1 MGDGHAIADH
11 YSAVGFY
18 CTGGDIAQ
26 TGIGVLD
33 VWLKARE
40 SADAPNDK
48 KVTLYTKSKALVI
61 GIDAYDARGRNSR
74 MASETQRRRRRRCWR
89 SCGHND
95 LDGLHVER
103 TSGD

>member
-48 KVTLYTKSKALVI
+48 KVTLYTKSARDRHRCLRRALV
-61 GIDAYDARGRNSR
+61 AATLESH
-74 MASETQRRRRRRCWR
+74 QRRRR
-89 SCGHND
+89 G
-95 LDGLHVER
+95 GEGAAGGVAVIT
-103 TSGD
+103 TSMGYMSTA